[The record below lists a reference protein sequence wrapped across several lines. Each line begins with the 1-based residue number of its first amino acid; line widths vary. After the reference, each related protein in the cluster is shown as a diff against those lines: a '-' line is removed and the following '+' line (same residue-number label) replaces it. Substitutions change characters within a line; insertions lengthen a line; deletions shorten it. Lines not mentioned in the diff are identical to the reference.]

1 MRYIRY
7 FIWILVIIV
16 GTIFTTLNARSVE
29 IDYYFNGAKINIF
42 LPLLILI
49 VLVIGVILGYL
60 VAIPKIIKLRHVVH
74 KG

>member
-1 MRYIRY
+1 MRYVRY

-29 IDYYFNGAKINIF
+29 IDYYFGGAKVNVF
-42 LPLLILI
+42 LPLLIVI
-49 VLVIGVILGYL
+49 ILVVGVILGYL
-60 VAIPKIIKLRHVVH
+60 VAVPKIIKLRHALR